1 MSSGEVKEHGEQ
13 PIFEAHNFRLLEMP
27 QHQRICSKTWLST
40 GIRILASLK
49 TDGIPL
55 HCWDSNCSQT
65 EHASTNALNTS
76 THPCSRPTTRPI
88 CMPKRA

>member
-13 PIFEAHNFRLLEMP
+13 PIFEAHNFRLLAMP

-49 TDGIPL
+49 TDVYRRIIGTVTAAKQSIP
-55 HCWDSNCSQT
+55 
-65 EHASTNALNTS
+65 
-76 THPCSRPTTRPI
+76 PPTP
-88 CMPKRA
+88 